1 MVEYSPHITS
11 PSVPEVLPLTLNKYV
26 TSASSPDNVVR
37 NPNINLMLGDD
48 VVSSLLY
55 DIWYTVLGG
64 PLNEAGGIHVSD
76 TDVVVID
83 VTLNDWG
90 IEGAEKDMQRHTL

>member
-26 TSASSPDNVVR
+26 TSACSPDNVVR
-37 NPNINLMLGDD
+37 NPNINLKLGDD

-55 DIWYTVLGG
+55 I
-64 PLNEAGGIHVSD
+64 
-76 TDVVVID
+76 
-83 VTLNDWG
+83 
-90 IEGAEKDMQRHTL
+90 